1 MKKSKFGKINIR
13 DIVRGTIYSFSAS
26 IVTALATGIQT
37 GEINVQAI
45 VLTAASTALG
55 YISTKLLQNEN
66 GEFKP

>member
-1 MKKSKFGKINIR
+1 MRSKFGKINIR

-26 IVTALATGIQT
+26 IVTALATGLQT

-55 YISTKLLQNEN
+55 YLSTKLLQNEN